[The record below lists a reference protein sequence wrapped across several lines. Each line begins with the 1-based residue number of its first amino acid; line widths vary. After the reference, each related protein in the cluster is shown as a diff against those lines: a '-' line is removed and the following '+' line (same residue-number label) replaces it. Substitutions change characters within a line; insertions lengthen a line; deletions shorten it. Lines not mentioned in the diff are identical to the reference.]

1 MISGKPG
8 KRVDAGDDPLFMED
22 TEMTSHFFLSVG
34 LIMIAFSLCYWFRNE
49 K

>member
-1 MISGKPG
+1 MFHHLYGG
-8 KRVDAGDDPLFMED
+8 YQ
-22 TEMTSHFFLSVG
+22 MTSHFFLSVG